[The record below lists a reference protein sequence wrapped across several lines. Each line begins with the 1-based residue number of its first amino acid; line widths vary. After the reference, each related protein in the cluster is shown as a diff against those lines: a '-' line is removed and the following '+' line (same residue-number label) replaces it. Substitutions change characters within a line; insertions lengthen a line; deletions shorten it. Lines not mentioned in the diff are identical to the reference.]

1 MNKKEIF
8 TKEQIDFVK
17 HCGEHFEVLTGGRGH
32 SKTKEMIQQLQNQ
45 VEKLTQEN
53 NDLEERVIHQ
63 DNVIKQL
70 QEENNNLKQPQIFID
85 TEDME
90 ERYGNDLYVEY
101 LEKEKEHLQSVIDK
115 AIKYLKEKE
124 DSLFMTFDDEFL
136 SHDELIDKKIG
147 LTLLEI
153 LRSKE

>member
-85 TEDME
+85 
-90 ERYGNDLYVEY
+90 R
-101 LEKEKEHLQSVIDK
+101 KSVV
-115 AIKYLKEKE
+115 
-124 DSLFMTFDDEFL
+124 
-136 SHDELIDKKIG
+136 
-147 LTLLEI
+147 
-153 LRSKE
+153 